1 MCVIKNTDNSP
12 EAIKKIRPGLLLSSD
27 NLHTRRK
34 HTVITWVN
42 GFVNLKTLT
51 TAQLSPMN
59 VSYKAGRVLLNGL
72 LSRLIP

>member
-1 MCVIKNTDNSP
+1 MP
-12 EAIKKIRPGLLLSSD
+12 WKKLDLGFTQELLSLD
-27 NLHTRRK
+27 NLHIYMK
-34 HTVITWVN
+34 HIIITWVN

-59 VSYKAGRVLLNGL
+59 VSHKAGLVLLNGL